1 MYTDH
6 NQSISSEPP
15 TTVRG
20 IRPPDASA
28 RPDSLGLDE
37 PAPAWPSA
45 VFDEIDYG
53 MLVLDARRKV
63 ILANRAAIA
72 QLNETGELIL
82 KNDELVAIHARDVRE
97 LAAAIRGARHLGRI
111 GLLRAGRVLYGNLP
125 PREISMKDV
134 FRIEHNL
141 RRFVM
146 IGRPGN
152 QRALAIVP
160 LQQQRAT
167 EEAHVLI
174 LFSRQKI
181 CEPLSVSGFSRVHD
195 LTAAESRVL
204 LALCQGHQPAQIA
217 ASHDV
222 AISTV
227 RTQITRLRQKT
238 NASSIGDIVQCVAR
252 LPPIRVSL

>member
-6 NQSISSEPP
+6 NQSISSEPA

-97 LAAAIRGARHLGRI
+97 LAAAIRDA
-111 GLLRAGRVLYGNLP
+111 
-125 PREISMKDV
+125 
-134 FRIEHNL
+134 IEHNL